1 MNKTTFEAY
10 NPTSFDELWKMCV
23 AAARSSFFRSI
34 EKADDAFVL
43 FTWAQEHG
51 VPVSEAWA
59 NCFQINGAV
68 VVGVHL
74 QTAMILRHPELVE
87 AYEIRESTPRTATFY
102 GRRVGGQE
110 HEVTFNWDDAMKAFL
125 HEKNNYQRHPAD
137 MLLKMAKVRVHRA
150 LWADILGGAVYDA
163 DEMSSGLAPPPPT
176 AQEIATMNKALG
188 APAEPPPVDETPPD
202 GPPKKTEPLDEGEAL
217 AEKHHAEL
225 VAAAKGKAQ
234 GEAAPE
240 ATTEGEGEAE
250 PEEPEPPHDPE
261 TGEIDPSAPAS
272 KHQKD
277 EVRRLLRESGAWGD
291 GVHWRV
297 AWRTVD
303 EIIGSHVPP
312 AKLTIDLADTVIVEL
327 SKQVKN
333 EGAAPPDDDAP
344 PPEDPPDEAPPTSES
359 APQGEE
365 PTIASRIRNGNGP
378 EVFWARAVRAATD
391 GATLEKLVIDHGKEW
406 LEKFEPKAM
415 AILILSVKT
424 RAIELDRPDL
434 AEAFEAKP
442 AS

>member
-102 GRRVGGQE
+102 GRRAGGQD
-110 HEVTFNWDDAMKAFL
+110 HEVTFTWDDAMKAFL

-176 AQEIATMNKALG
+176 AQEIAKLNEALG
-188 APAEPPPVDETPPD
+188 APAEPPPVDEAQPE
-202 GPPKKTEPLDEGEAL
+202 GPPTPKPAEPPADPAGEDPQEPENGGEAGP
-217 AEKHHAEL
+217 AESTSEAS
-225 VAAAKGKAQ
+225 AKG
-234 GEAAPE
+234 
-240 ATTEGEGEAE
+240 EGE